1 MHYGI
6 IPLLIRCVVLHNH
19 DYGWLSITMDVCIHP
34 SKDEQ
39 GVVVCQQGDLG
50 DGNFSQMLQTNYSLT
65 FEFIWECDLLG
76 EIKEDRDWL
85 MNIYRIYME
94 LYIIVS
100 TFMFVINVYHI
111 NRECILIVGYFYYN
125 VL

>member
-1 MHYGI
+1 
-6 IPLLIRCVVLHNH
+6 
-19 DYGWLSITMDVCIHP
+19 MDVCIHP